1 MDQPKSSISPYDPCA
16 RIGFDAAPIA
26 VDVLRPAGPDDR
38 VVVCPPDR
46 AEVPGD
52 PLPESSI
59 ILYCD
64 SEREVR
70 EGFAIALRAMGITA
84 NFLISDIV
92 PPAAG
97 PTRENN

>member
-1 MDQPKSSISPYDPCA
+1 MDEPKPSVSPYDPRG
-16 RIGFDAAPIA
+16 RIGSDAAPIA
-26 VDVLRPAGPDDR
+26 VDVLRAGPDDR

-64 SEREVR
+64 SERKVR